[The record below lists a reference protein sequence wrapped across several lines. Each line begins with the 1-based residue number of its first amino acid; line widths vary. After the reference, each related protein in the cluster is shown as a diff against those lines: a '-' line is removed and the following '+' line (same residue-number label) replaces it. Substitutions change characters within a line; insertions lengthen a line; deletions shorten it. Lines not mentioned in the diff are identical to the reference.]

1 MVTYSQHKKKQRRI
15 KKHKHKH
22 IALDRCPQKKG
33 ICLRVETMTP
43 RKPNSALRK
52 IVRVKLSNNLKV
64 TAHVPGEGHTLQQH
78 ATVLI
83 RGGNT
88 KDLPGLKYKVI
99 RGKLDLQG
107 VRNRRSSR
115 SRYGVKKPT

>member
-1 MVTYSQHKKKQRRI
+1 M
-15 KKHKHKH
+15 
-22 IALDRCPQKKG
+22 
-33 ICLRVETMTP
+33 
-43 RKPNSALRK
+43 
-52 IVRVKLSNNLKV
+52 
-64 TAHVPGEGHTLQQH
+64 PGEGHTLQQH

>member
-52 IVRVKLSNNLKV
+52 IVRVKLSNNLKLRHMCQEKG
-64 TAHVPGEGHTLQQH
+64 THFNNMQQF
-78 ATVLI
+78 
-83 RGGNT
+83 
-88 KDLPGLKYKVI
+88 
-99 RGKLDLQG
+99 
-107 VRNRRSSR
+107 
-115 SRYGVKKPT
+115 